1 MKKTIFD
8 FVKYHMNLVL
18 KRFFAK
24 EPLSIGNSKRS
35 LDRQTVID
43 ILYDARFSAEL
54 YAFYGIRE
62 RLTDEVN
69 NFIKCVEPYFNLP
82 YDEGMKRI
90 HPLKEAFLN
99 QWLTDCINRSFEDKS
114 AKGNYEEKGNN
125 HYPGGENASADF
137 FRLLKK
143 NSDKTGAQLV
153 DNMQELLECKACGR
167 NSPFY
172 HKASA
177 RFLKNTPRGILKL
190 AKLLGRDNSTTENAD
205 PRTDKFQTAAKTD
218 INGITMGR
226 DLACVVPAEIALLSS
241 PSLENLFFKKVQNN
255 SLQLFQ
261 SKSEQK
267 VKASG
272 EGPIMIAVDTSGSMW
287 GKREIVAKTLALATI
302 LVAQKKKR
310 PVELYKFSIQ
320 AEKIV
325 ITDFIKQRKEI
336 TDFISNSQGGGTDVY
351 DALRQMTS
359 NYSNDESVFKNADIL
374 LVSDFEI
381 PTIPDNM
388 VTICKE
394 AIGMGARFYALN
406 VGRENENNFFNLCH
420 KRYTNSGNDVIE
432 VHSKQTR

>member
-1 MKKTIFD
+1 M
-8 FVKYHMNLVL
+8 
-18 KRFFAK
+18 
-24 EPLSIGNSKRS
+24 
-35 LDRQTVID
+35 
-43 ILYDARFSAEL
+43 
-54 YAFYGIRE
+54 
-62 RLTDEVN
+62 
-69 NFIKCVEPYFNLP
+69 
-82 YDEGMKRI
+82 
-90 HPLKEAFLN
+90 
-99 QWLTDCINRSFEDKS
+99 
-114 AKGNYEEKGNN
+114 
-125 HYPGGENASADF
+125 
-137 FRLLKK
+137 
-143 NSDKTGAQLV
+143 
-153 DNMQELLECKACGR
+153 
-167 NSPFY
+167 
-172 HKASA
+172 
-177 RFLKNTPRGILKL
+177 
-190 AKLLGRDNSTTENAD
+190 
-205 PRTDKFQTAAKTD
+205 
-218 INGITMGR
+218 
-226 DLACVVPAEIALLSS
+226 
-241 PSLENLFFKKVQNN
+241 QNN

-420 KRYTNSGNDVIE
+420 KRYTNSGYDVIE